1 MKNIAAQM
9 VNFDREQ
16 MRRIANNMPEQYD
29 EKPQVQQVAQIINGV
44 FSQLLATFP
53 ASLATRKKSEIVYSG
68 VSVTI
73 PTAPT
78 NLVSLLKTLTPS
90 SGTLAPFF
98 DTVNNKM
105 VVFNENKTLF
115 FKLSIVGTWPSG
127 TANRSMQLT
136 FSGSVPDTLVSSR
149 NSATTTDNILLATF
163 FSVDTLRK
171 YQQAN
176 AVYADE
182 AAKLKNTRLKNVLMK
197 GDLTP
202 EVVNN
207 MLFSKNKSEIKTLYN
222 SVGRVGRAQMR
233 NGIIGKAMEKS
244 GGSPD
249 QFLRQLNVLQSQTGI
264 TFKGQDAAYLKG
276 LKNYLQS
283 TQQAAKAA
291 VTTPTGQQTI
301 PFIIGYGTA
310 MNPATTGAAV
320 SYGLLTRAYESEPFR
335 NAMLRMA
342 NTPRG
347 STSFE
352 KAMQQAQKAI
362 NAMAQG
368 AKSDALSE

>member
-1 MKNIAAQM
+1 MQVIQQAGENAEQAKQAFYAAYPLPS
-9 VNFDREQ
+9 VRPVET
-16 MRRIANNMPEQYD
+16 
-29 EKPQVQQVAQIINGV
+29 QQPVAQQQPQQSGFMSDLGEAVKETGRGLVQAGV
-44 FSQLLATFP
+44 NVANIP
-53 ASLATRKKSEIVYSG
+53 ASVADA
-68 VSVTI
+68 VT
-73 PTAPT
+73 
-78 NLVSLLKTLTPS
+78 
-90 SGTLAPFF
+90 
-98 DTVNNKM
+98 
-105 VVFNENKTLF
+105 
-115 FKLSIVGTWPSG
+115 
-127 TANRSMQLT
+127 
-136 FSGSVPDTLVSSR
+136 
-149 NSATTTDNILLATF
+149 SAA
-163 FSVDTLRK
+163 
-171 YQQAN
+171 

-249 QFLRQLNVLQSQTGI
+249 QFLRQLNILQNQTGI
-264 TFKGQDAAYLKG
+264 TFKGQEAAYLKG

-347 STSFE
+347 STAFE

-362 NAMAQG
+362 NALTQG